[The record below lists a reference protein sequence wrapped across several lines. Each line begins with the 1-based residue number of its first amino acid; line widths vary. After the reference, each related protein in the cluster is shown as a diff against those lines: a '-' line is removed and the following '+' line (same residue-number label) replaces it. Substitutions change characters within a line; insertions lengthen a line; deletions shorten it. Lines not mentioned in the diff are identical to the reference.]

1 VREWYDKY
9 HDQGLEVI
17 GVHSPEFS
25 HEKVVE
31 NVQAACE
38 RLGVT
43 WPVAIDNDF
52 ATWNAFGNHYWPAIY
67 LIDKSG
73 NIRYYKIGEGGYERT
88 EEIIKALLTETLS

>member
-1 VREWYDKY
+1 M
-9 HDQGLEVI
+9 I

-31 NVQAACE
+31 NVQA
-38 RLGVT
+38 
-43 WPVAIDNDF
+43 VAIDNDF

-88 EEIIKALLTETLS
+88 EEIIKALLTETLG